1 MKIITKK
8 QKKKEIERIDKE
20 FNNKKNELNNE
31 YIQDIKNIFEKY
43 DNLINNYIYIKK
55 NNYKDFIICYNI
67 LINLLSLKTLVEGSN
82 GYINIFKYLVD
93 RNLPNNE
100 NVYNYSYLKEINNM
114 RLELVTKYNDKIN
127 IYQSKK

>member
-1 MKIITKK
+1 
-8 QKKKEIERIDKE
+8 
-20 FNNKKNELNNE
+20 LNNE